1 MKTHWE
7 SKSSASIAIGLASLV
22 VVATLTLAAC
32 GGSSTKAATSRS
44 ATPSA
49 ATTPVALVGSDSV
62 ALTQRVVDL
71 ARAALHAPTAAKL
84 ARPYADDVV
93 VDDFTFNGHFTGK
106 DAVVEA
112 FRANLRGYSG
122 ARWVAGYA
130 GRGWAVIEER
140 WDFTKI
146 NSGVIELAAVQETR
160 GGKVVYEGDY
170 YHYGDLPT
178 GTPLEPKPLTS
189 APGPADTPAAAAGVA
204 LRYATA
210 LQAKDAAAVAALSAP
225 TIAFMDTASS
235 TVGGSPGQVQAHYAK
250 IFKTPSGWSLD
261 FTQLRYA
268 FGAGWAA
275 VLWTAGGDGVTLL
288 EIRDGKIA
296 RETLYYNRENVL
308 FVP

>member
-1 MKTHWE
+1 MKRHCGFGT
-7 SKSSASIAIGLASLV
+7 GTTASLGV
-22 VVATLTLAAC
+22 VMLLLLSPALVAC
-32 GGSSTKAATSRS
+32 GGSSTKAATSPS
-44 ATPSA
+44 ATPFA
-49 ATTPVALVGSDSV
+49 AATPVALVGSDSV
-62 ALTQRVVDL
+62 AVTQRVVDL

-106 DAVVEA
+106 AAVVGA

-140 WDFTKI
+140 WDFTKT
-146 NSGVIELAAVQETR
+146 NQGEIELVAVQETR

-170 YHYGDLPT
+170 YQYGDLPT
-178 GTPLEPKPLTS
+178 GTPLQPKPLTS

-204 LRYATA
+204 LQYAAA
-210 LQAKDAAAVAALSAP
+210 LQAQDAAAMAALSAP

-235 TVGGSPGQVQAHYAK
+235 TVGDSPGQVQAHYVK
-250 IFKTPSGWSLD
+250 IFTPPSGWSLN

-275 VLWTAGGDGVTLL
+275 VLWTAGGDGVTML
-288 EIRDGKIA
+288 EIRDGRIA
-296 RETLYYNRENVL
+296 RETLYYNRGNVL